1 MKHTPVLWI
10 LQRIRRR
17 IPAILFLTIAHTGA
31 ALLAVMF
38 ALGSRGVID
47 SAVAGESAAFGRAC
61 LWQGGI
67 IVGLLLCQF
76 LVRHLQDRLSADLER
91 DWKKRLLHGLLHG
104 DYAEVSAYHSGE
116 LINRLNND
124 VQRVNDGVLSIV
136 PGAASLLTRL
146 VAAVIVLGALD
157 LTFTL
162 LIAAA
167 GIVAILGTGLIRRH
181 LKELNKQVSQQ
192 DGKVS
197 GFIQE
202 ILEKLLMVQAMDVA
216 GEVERRSDELLQG
229 RYALQRK
236 RRNAS
241 LVANTGVSLMT
252 LGAGFAA
259 LVWCGAKLLRGQMS
273 FGSLTAVIQLV
284 NQLQTPFVNL
294 SALMPRYIAMMAS
307 AERLMELE
315 NIEETSA
322 ADASKEKHIYI
333 RKKVIRAE
341 GLCFSYDREQ
351 ILEDAAFTLPLEGFV
366 AVTGSSGAGKST
378 LLKLMLGIFCPQRG
392 KMTLQSEL
400 GEVEL
405 DRSMRRLFAYVPQG
419 NLLLSG
425 SLREN
430 LTIVRPQATEAE
442 IAEAVRVSAMDEF
455 LGQLPQGLD
464 TILGESGAGLS
475 EGQAQ
480 RLAIARGVLSGAPV
494 LLLDEAT
501 SALDAETE
509 CKVLERLKALPGRTC
524 IAVTHR
530 AAAVELADRQLVVEE
545 QKIICKKS
553 I

>member
-1 MKHTPVLWI
+1 
-10 LQRIRRR
+10 
-17 IPAILFLTIAHTGA
+17 
-31 ALLAVMF
+31 
-38 ALGSRGVID
+38 
-47 SAVAGESAAFGRAC
+47 
-61 LWQGGI
+61 
-67 IVGLLLCQF
+67 
-76 LVRHLQDRLSADLER
+76 
-91 DWKKRLLHGLLHG
+91 
-104 DYAEVSAYHSGE
+104 
-116 LINRLNND
+116 
-124 VQRVNDGVLSIV
+124 
-136 PGAASLLTRL
+136 
-146 VAAVIVLGALD
+146 
-157 LTFTL
+157 
-162 LIAAA
+162 
-167 GIVAILGTGLIRRH
+167 
-181 LKELNKQVSQQ
+181 
-192 DGKVS
+192 
-197 GFIQE
+197 
-202 ILEKLLMVQAMDVA
+202 
-216 GEVERRSDELLQG
+216 
-229 RYALQRK
+229 
-236 RRNAS
+236 
-241 LVANTGVSLMT
+241 MT

-307 AERLMELE
+307 VERLMELE
-315 NIEETSA
+315 NIEETPA
-322 ADASKEKHIYI
+322 ADVSKEKHIYI

-378 LLKLMLGIFCPQRG
+378 LLKLMLGIFYPQRG

-455 LGQLPQGLD
+455 LGQLTQGLD

-530 AAAVELADRQLVVEE
+530 SAAVELADRQLVVEE